1 MSFTVETGEGLPDAN
16 SYLSVADA
24 DSYIADHGDSATWTA
39 ASDASKEA
47 ALRLATQYLD
57 IRFGGKWLGV
67 RSDSDQSLAWPRN
80 GVDDYDGY
88 VVDWDAVPAAIE
100 DATAELALRV
110 IDGDTLL
117 DDIDEPGTIKSE
129 SVTTGPITTKT
140 EYLGGKSQVK
150 RYPLIDGLIRPLI
163 SSGGMLERG

>member
-1 MSFTVETGEGLPDAN
+1 MAFVTEDGTGLSDAN

-24 DSYIADHGDSATWTA
+24 DAYIADHGNSATWSA
-39 ASDASKEA
+39 ATDASKQE

-57 IRFGGKWLGV
+57 IRYATKWLGS
-67 RSDSDQSLAWPRN
+67 RGDSEQSLAWPRY
-80 GVDDYDGY
+80 GIEDYDGF
-88 VVDWDAVPAAIE
+88 VVDWDELPSAIE

-110 IDGDTLL
+110 IEGDTLL
-117 DDIDEPGTIKSE
+117 DDIDSPGTIE
-129 SVTTGPITTKT
+129 STSTTVGPIKKSTN
-140 EYLGGKSQVK
+140 YLGGKSQVK